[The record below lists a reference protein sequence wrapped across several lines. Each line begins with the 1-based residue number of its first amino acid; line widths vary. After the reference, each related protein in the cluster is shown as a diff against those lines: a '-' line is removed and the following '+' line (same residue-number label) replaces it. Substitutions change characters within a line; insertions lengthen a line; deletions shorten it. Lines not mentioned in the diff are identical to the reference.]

1 MSARKIE
8 REEHDDSGASFG
20 MNFDWREYYH
30 ALRERLWII
39 ILFALIGTTLAFY
52 QAGRTAPVYAS
63 KATLMV
69 EPQQDKVLK
78 VEAVRSEDLADQRA
92 ISTMLETMLSR
103 TMIERLV
110 SRLKLE
116 RDFVFMAKPEGREA
130 NSKEDA
136 MSQARSSLS
145 VARRGDT
152 RLIDITAEHA
162 DPETA
167 RKLADE
173 LAAEFLRFRFEV
185 RNSANQM
192 ANQFLIEEATRLREK
207 LTRSEIALQD
217 YRQKENAISLEPSL
231 DVVNPRFVELNSQ
244 LNAAKTKRAQLE
256 GDLGA
261 ADKYQTNVEELMKL
275 PSVSGHPAV
284 VELLGAISSKEAE
297 LEILSRR
304 YKAKHPKYIAL
315 KQQIDA
321 QKSRIRDVVVT
332 AANSIAREVASAR
345 EEEQRLTTD
354 VQEQEKKTYGLG
366 KLQVE
371 YNALKR
377 EIETDRT
384 VYESV
389 LSRLK
394 ETDLAKGLDQTP
406 IKIVEGAV
414 ASYTPVRP
422 DRQKM
427 LTQGSMAGFAL
438 GLVLALGLHMM
449 DSSLKTVDDVERT
462 LLLPVL
468 SAVTIRKSS
477 AKRNAKPDL
486 DMVHHQYGPVAE
498 SFRTLR
504 SSLALLGRPDE
515 RRTFLFTSAVPAEGK
530 TFCASNYAVSLAQQ
544 GFKTLLV
551 DCDLRKPALGD
562 VFLDEPQKLGVTDII
577 LGRSG
582 IDEAVISTPVSNLF
596 LLPGG
601 HRAPNPSELLSSN
614 ACANLLKELFERF
627 DRVVV
632 DTAPVI
638 AVSETLM
645 IAPLVSTVCLV
656 IRAHSTPRR
665 AVIRA
670 CEALTKTGR
679 KPSGVVLNRLPS
691 SSGGYY
697 YYYYSGHYG
706 KKGTYGAPK

>member
-1 MSARKIE
+1 M
-8 REEHDDSGASFG
+8 EHDGYEDDGAGSGVS
-20 MNFDWREYYH
+20 FDWREYYH

-39 ILFALIGTTLAFY
+39 ILLTLIGTTLAFY

-63 KATLMV
+63 RTTLMI

-78 VEAVRSEDLADQRA
+78 VEAVRNEDVADQRA

-103 TMIERLV
+103 TMMERLV

-116 RDFVFMAKPEGREA
+116 RDFVFLPKPEGREA

-136 MSQARSSLS
+136 MNLARSSFS
-145 VARRGDT
+145 IVRRGDT
-152 RLIDITAEHA
+152 RLIDITAEHS

-173 LAAEFLRFRFEV
+173 LAAEYLRFRFEV

-207 LTRSEIALQD
+207 LTRSEIALQE
-217 YRQKENAISLEPSL
+217 YRQKENAISLEPAL
-231 DVVNPRFVELNSQ
+231 DVVNPRFIELNTQ
-244 LNAAKTKRAQLE
+244 LNAAKSKRAQLE
-256 GDLGA
+256 WDLGA
-261 ADKYQTNVEELMKL
+261 ADKYQQNVDELIKL
-275 PSVSGHPAV
+275 PSVAGHPAV
-284 VELLGAISSKEAE
+284 VELMGAIASKEAE
-297 LEILSRR
+297 LSAMSRR
-304 YKAKHPKYIAL
+304 YKQKHPKYIAL
-315 KQQIDA
+315 QQQLEA
-321 QKSRIRDVVVT
+321 QKARIRDSVV
-332 AANSIAREVASAR
+332 AAASSIAREVASAR
-345 EEEQRLTTD
+345 EDEQRLSKE
-354 VQEQEKKTYGLG
+354 VQDQEKKTYGLG

-384 VYESV
+384 LYEGV

-406 IKIVEGAV
+406 IKVVEGAV
-414 ASYTPVRP
+414 ASYSPVRP

-427 LTQGSMAGFAL
+427 LAQGSMAGLAI
-438 GLVLALGLHMM
+438 GLVLALGLHML

-462 LLLPVL
+462 LQLPVL
-468 SAVTIRKSS
+468 GAVTIRKSS
-477 AKRNAKPDL
+477 AKKNPKPDL
-486 DMVHHQYGPVAE
+486 DMLYHQYGPVAE

-504 SSLALLGRPDE
+504 SSLALLGKPDE

-562 VFLDEPQKLGVTDII
+562 LFFEDAQNKPGVTDI
-577 LGRSG
+577 LVGRSS
-582 IDEAVISTPVSNLF
+582 IEEAIISSSINNLAI
-596 LLPGG
+596 LPGG
-601 HRAPNPSELLSSN
+601 HRAPNPSELLSSS
-614 ACANLLKELFERF
+614 ACAALLRDLFGRF

-632 DTAPVI
+632 DTAPII
-638 AVSETLM
+638 AVSDTLM
-645 IAPLVSTVCLV
+645 IVPLVSTVCLV
-656 IRAHSTPRR
+656 VRAHSTPRR

-670 CEALTKTGR
+670 CEALMKTSR

-706 KKGTYGAPK
+706 KKGTYGSPK